1 MTETAITDRLE
12 RHGITGVRT
21 SEIMQEVAQLIIA
34 RVYEF
39 IKERLSPEER
49 AYVEACTDEE
59 AQAYF
64 AEHRGT
70 IPSLSQEEFDTI
82 HDNTWREFFESLQ

>member
-1 MTETAITDRLE
+1 MTETAIIDHLE

-21 SEIMQEVAQLIIA
+21 SEIMQEVAQLIMA

-49 AYVEACTDEE
+49 AYVETCTDEE
-59 AQAYF
+59 AQSYF
-64 AEHRGT
+64 TEHRGT
-70 IPSLSQEEFDTI
+70 IPSLTQAEFDAI
-82 HDNTWREFFESLQ
+82 HDDTWREFFESLQ